1 MAPSTPAEI
10 DTLFDVRNNFYLGA
24 FQQCIN
30 EAQNA
35 KVKSPEDVAAKD
47 AYLYRSYIALNKPSI
62 PLGEIDSSLS
72 PTTNPLG
79 SIRRYADYIANVDK
93 RKKIAEQVIAELESG
108 AHLAADDIC
117 VLMNSFI
124 FTHEG
129 NVDDALRVLNKHSDS
144 LECQAATVQ
153 CLLKINRVDLAIKEL
168 KKMQEVDED
177 STISQLTLAWVN
189 MAAGKDKLKDAFYI
203 YQEMIDKYG
212 ATALLLV
219 SQASCLIQQQKY
231 EDAEKLLQDAQQR
244 DVNNPE
250 VLIGLVVVSQFLGKP
265 LEVTNRYI
273 NQLKQEYPH
282 HVWTKDY
289 TSKEV
294 EFDRLAQE
302 SSA

>member
-1 MAPSTPAEI
+1 MAPEI
-10 DTLFDVRNNFYLGA
+10 DVLFDVRNNFYLGA
-24 FQQCIN
+24 FQQSIN
-30 EAQNA
+30 DAQNA
-35 KVKSPEDVAAKD
+35 KVKSGEDGIVKD
-47 AYLYRSYIALNKPSI
+47 TYLYRSYISLNKTSI

-72 PTTNPLG
+72 PASHPLG
-79 SIRRYADYIANVDK
+79 AIRRFADYIANVEK
-93 RKKIAEQVIAELESG
+93 RKKIVDQISGELESG
-108 AHLAADDIC
+108 SATDDVC
-117 VLMNSFI
+117 LLMSSFI
-124 FTHEG
+124 FNQEG
-129 NVDDALRVLNKHSDS
+129 NVDDALRVLSKASS

-177 STISQLTLAWVN
+177 STLSQLALAWVN

-231 EDAEKLLQDAQQR
+231 DDAEKLLQDAQQR
-244 DVNNPE
+244 DANNPE
-250 VLIGLVVVSQFLGKP
+250 VLIGLVVVTQFLGKP

-289 TSKEV
+289 TNKELD
-294 EFDRLAQE
+294 FDRLVE
-302 SSA
+302 ETSA

>member
-1 MAPSTPAEI
+1 MAPEI
-10 DTLFDVRNNFYLGA
+10 DVLFDVRNNFYLGA
-24 FQQCIN
+24 FQQSIN
-30 EAQNA
+30 DAQNA
-35 KVKSPEDVAAKD
+35 KVKSGEDGIVKD
-47 AYLYRSYIALNKPSI
+47 TYLYRSYISLNKTSI
-62 PLGEIDSSLS
+62 PLGEIDSSL
-72 PTTNPLG
+72 
-79 SIRRYADYIANVDK
+79 
-93 RKKIAEQVIAELESG
+93 KKIVDQISGELESG
-108 AHLAADDIC
+108 SATDDVC
-117 VLMNSFI
+117 LLMSSFI
-124 FTHEG
+124 FNQEG
-129 NVDDALRVLNKHSDS
+129 NVDDALRVLSKASS

-177 STISQLTLAWVN
+177 STLSQLALAWVN

-231 EDAEKLLQDAQQR
+231 DDAEKLLQDAQQR
-244 DVNNPE
+244 DANNPE
-250 VLIGLVVVSQFLGKP
+250 VLIGLVVVTQFLGKP

-289 TSKEV
+289 TNKELD
-294 EFDRLAQE
+294 FDRLVE
-302 SSA
+302 ETSA

>member
-1 MAPSTPAEI
+1 M
-10 DTLFDVRNNFYLGA
+10 LFDVRNNFYLGSY
-24 FQQCIN
+24 QQCIN

-35 KVKSPEDVAAKD
+35 KVKSQDDSLAKD
-47 AYLYRSYIALNKPSI
+47 SFLYRSYVALNKHSI
-62 PLGEIDSSLS
+62 PLSEIDSSLPPS
-72 PTTNPLG
+72 SNPLG
-79 SIRRYADYIANVDK
+79 AIRRFADYMANTDK
-93 RKKIAEQVIAELESG
+93 RKRIVEQITTELEKG
-108 AHLAADDIC
+108 QNDDTC
-117 VLMNSFI
+117 ALMNSFI

-129 NVDDALRVLNKHSDS
+129 NIDDALRVLSKTSS

-168 KKMQEVDED
+168 KKMQEEDED
-177 STISQLTLAWVN
+177 STITQLALAWVN

-212 ATALLLV
+212 ATPSLLI
-219 SQASCLIQQQKY
+219 SQAACLLQQQKY

-244 DVNNPE
+244 DTNNPE
-250 VLIGLVVVSQFLGKP
+250 VLVGLVVVSQFLGKP

-273 NQLKQEYPH
+273 NQLKQDHPH

-289 TSKEV
+289 VAKEA
-294 EFDRLAQE
+294 EFDRVALE